1 MKNQR
6 KTEIRV
12 GITVLIGV
20 IVFLWVLGWAKDIS
34 FDSDRKE
41 LIVSFESVAG
51 LNVGDAVTLK
61 GIRKGSVENIFI
73 EDNSAFVKISLDE
86 NVNLKSDATFS
97 IMVLD
102 LMGGKK
108 VEIDPG
114 TSLDPINYSNIQNGI
129 FLGDIST
136 TMSMLG
142 SVQGDLVEVIYEV
155 KKTLKSM
162 NKLLGDDNF
171 TEKMNQSVNSLNRLI
186 NKTDKLISD
195 NNETIGE
202 LLKNSNEL
210 VKTSND
216 LISENKTEI
225 KDAVNNIN
233 NLVKNTDSLVLK
245 LDDFVNEVK
254 SKENNL
260 GKVIYDEEFISDLK
274 VTLNQLKELSD
285 VVLQQL
291 KGKGFKVDADI
302 W

>member
-1 MKNQR
+1 
-6 KTEIRV
+6 
-12 GITVLIGV
+12 
-20 IVFLWVLGWAKDIS
+20 
-34 FDSDRKE
+34 
-41 LIVSFESVAG
+41 
-51 LNVGDAVTLK
+51 
-61 GIRKGSVENIFI
+61 
-73 EDNSAFVKISLDE
+73 
-86 NVNLKSDATFS
+86 
-97 IMVLD
+97 MVLD

-162 NKLLGDDNF
+162 NILLGDDNF

-202 LLKNSNEL
+202 LLKNSNKL